1 MSVILVPGGAGYIGS
16 HACKALAAAGH
27 TPVVYDNLV
36 FGHRWAVRW
45 GPLEE
50 GDLADRAR
58 LDQVF
63 QRWRPEAVMHFAAF
77 AFVGE
82 SVIDPGKY
90 YRNNVAA
97 TLTLLEAMRDHRVNQ
112 LVFSSTCA
120 TYGVPEV
127 SPIDEDHPQRPI
139 NPYGASKLMVE
150 RMLADFG
157 IASGLRSTTLRY
169 FNAAGADP
177 GGEIGEDHDPETH
190 LIPLVLETAMG
201 LRPEIVI
208 YGEDYP
214 TPDGTCIRDYVH
226 VEDLAQAHLLALDA
240 LATAPAGMT
249 CYNLGNGQGFS
260 VRQVIEAAERVT
272 GQSINVLAGPRRAG
286 DPPSLVGNA
295 EKIRRE
301 LGWQPRH
308 TDIDSIVA
316 TAWQWLKRH
325 HKDRLAAAEKR
336 AEAPR
341 PAASPDERAADANP
355 TPASSTAKEQFFG
368 HTHVTE
374 ISSAGPSIASE
385 LREIWAYRDLLAL
398 LIQRDI
404 SIRYKQSAIGIA
416 WAVLQPVVL
425 MAIFSVVFGRFA
437 KLPSEGYPY
446 SVFTLTALLPWLYFA
461 RALSGTSD
469 SIVNASNLV
478 TKIYFPRLIIPLS
491 KTISGLVDF
500 IVAFGVL
507 AVVMAWYRIVP
518 GPALLLLPVFI
529 AITTLTAFS
538 LGLWLT
544 ALNVKYR
551 DIGLLVPFLT
561 QIWMYASPVA
571 YSTTLVPEHWRWA
584 YSLNPIVGVVEG
596 FRWSLLGNAPPALGP
611 MLFSLT
617 IVFFLLISG
626 LIYFRRTERTFAD
639 VI

>member
-1 MSVILVPGGAGYIGS
+1 MSVILVLGGAGYIGS

-58 LDQVF
+58 LDEVF
-63 QRWRPEAVMHFAAF
+63 RRWKPDAVMHFAAF

-97 TLTLLEAMRDHRVNQ
+97 TLALLETMRDHGVNQ

-120 TYGVPEV
+120 TYGVPDH
-127 SPIDEDHPQRPI
+127 SPIDEEHPQRPI

-157 IASGLRSTTLRY
+157 AAHGLRSTTLRY
-169 FNAAGADP
+169 FNAAGADAA
-177 GGEIGEDHDPETH
+177 GEIGEDHDPETH
-190 LIPLVLETAMG
+190 LIPLVLETALG
-201 LRPEIVI
+201 LRPELVI

-214 TPDGTCIRDYVH
+214 TADGTCIRDYVH
-226 VEDLAQAHLLALDA
+226 VDDLAQAHLLALDA
-240 LATAPAGMT
+240 LATASPGVT

-260 VRQVIEAAERVT
+260 VKEVIASAERVT
-272 GQSINVLAGPRRAG
+272 GRSVKVQVGPRRAG
-286 DPPSLVGNA
+286 DPPSLVGSA

-301 LGWQPRH
+301 LGWTPRH
-308 TDIDSIVA
+308 ADIDGIVG
-316 TAWQWLKRH
+316 TAWRWLNRH
-325 HKDRLAAAEKR
+325 HRDRVAAQQSREKLPDAEPAPAPSVLAETPH
-336 AEAPR
+336 EATQ
-341 PAASPDERAADANP
+341 SE
-355 TPASSTAKEQFFG
+355 FFG
-368 HTHVTE
+368 HAHVTE
-374 ISSAGPSIASE
+374 ITAKGQSLGSD
-385 LREIWAYRDLLAL
+385 LREIWAYRDLLSL
-398 LIQRDI
+398 LVRRDI
-404 SIRYKQSAIGIA
+404 SIRYKQSALGVA
-416 WAVLQPVVL
+416 WAVLQPVVPML
-425 MAIFSVVFGRFA
+425 IFSLVFGRFA

-446 SVFTLTALLPWLYFA
+446 SVFTLAALLPWLYFA
-461 RALSGTSD
+461 RALSSTSD
-469 SIVNASNLV
+469 SIVGASNLV

-491 KTISGLVDF
+491 KAISGLADF
-500 IVAFGVL
+500 GVAFVVL
-507 AVVMAWYRIVP
+507 ALVMAWYRIVP
-518 GPALLLLPVFI
+518 GPALLMLPVFI
-529 AITTLTAFS
+529 VVTTLTAFA

-551 DIGLLVPFLT
+551 DIGLLLPFLI
-561 QIWMYASPVA
+561 QVWMYISPIA
-571 YSTTLVPEHWRWA
+571 YSTTLVPEHLRWL

-596 FRWSLLGNAPPALGP
+596 FRWSLLGNTPPDPGP
-611 MLFSLT
+611 MLLSFG
-617 IVFFLLISG
+617 IVLVLLVSG
-626 LIYFRRTERTFAD
+626 LINFRRTERTFAD